1 MPTTEKIFLD
11 ARELE
16 HPIPLERAI
25 AAIRELNKD
34 NYFYMIH
41 RKNPIPLIELAK
53 EQGFG
58 VFSKED
64 SNGTWH
70 IIITRDRSRD
80 LEVLCDV

>member
-1 MPTTEKIFLD
+1 MPEPTKIFLD

-16 HPIPLERAI
+16 HPAPLERAI
-25 AAIRELNKD
+25 AAIRELGNG

-53 EQGFG
+53 EQGFT

-64 SNGTWH
+64 SDGIWH
-70 IIITRDRSRD
+70 VLITRDKSLT
-80 LEVLCDV
+80 LEALCNV